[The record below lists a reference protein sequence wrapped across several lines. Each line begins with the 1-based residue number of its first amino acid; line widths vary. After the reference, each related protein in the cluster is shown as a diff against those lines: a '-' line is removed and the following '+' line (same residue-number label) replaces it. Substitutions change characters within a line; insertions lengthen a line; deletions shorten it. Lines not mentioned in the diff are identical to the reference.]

1 MTLNPCS
8 TLKAQSVWT
17 DPRDPWIGT
26 APYFTDATVL
36 TPALAH
42 QTDEYRF
49 VPRIEQATELYYRLV
64 QNWCAI

>member
-1 MTLNPCS
+1 
-8 TLKAQSVWT
+8 
-17 DPRDPWIGT
+17 
-26 APYFTDATVL
+26 VL